1 VDYSVVAWHTFGEA
15 LAGVSGALTG
25 LLFVAVSIKSD
36 VLARSRNLGS
46 RAAQTLVLFLIAV
59 VISLLLVAPQPH
71 DALGPELVAV
81 AVLSGITLLIFDQRA
96 GGDSG
101 GHREDLDLVT
111 RYLNRYAP
119 NAATPVLTAVAGI
132 SLILGAGGG
141 LYWLI
146 PAMVTSLVG
155 GVISAWLFLVK
166 VTDHPA

>member
-1 VDYSVVAWHTFGEA
+1 VDAAWQTFGEA

-36 VLARSRNLGS
+36 VLAGSRNLGS

-59 VISLLLVAPQPH
+59 VVSLLLVAPQPH
-71 DALGPELVAV
+71 DAFGPELVAV
-81 AVLSGITLLIFDQRA
+81 AALSGIILLVFDQRA

-101 GHREDLDLVT
+101 GGHGEDLDLVT

-119 NAATPVLTAVAGI
+119 NAFTPVLTAVAGI
-132 SLILGAGGG
+132 TFILRAGGG
-141 LYWLI
+141 LYWLL
-146 PAMVTSLVG
+146 PAMATSLVG

-166 VTDHPA
+166 VTDHSA